1 MCSNYNII
9 ISVKRG
15 SINIACMN
23 CDNNSFISII
33 FFFTLQCS
41 NSEYEKAYLLPVGTI
56 HHELQ

>member
-1 MCSNYNII
+1 MYSNYNII

-33 FFFTLQCS
+33 FFFTMFQQGL
-41 NSEYEKAYLLPVGTI
+41 
-56 HHELQ
+56 